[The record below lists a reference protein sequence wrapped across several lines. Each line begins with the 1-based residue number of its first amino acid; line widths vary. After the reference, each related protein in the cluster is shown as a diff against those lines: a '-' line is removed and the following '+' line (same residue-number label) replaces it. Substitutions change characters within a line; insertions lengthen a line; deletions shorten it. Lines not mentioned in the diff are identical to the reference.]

1 MDPPAAEGADLPAPP
16 PVMPVPSV
24 PVDSTTPPFVAER
37 LASRARL
44 HRALDEAAL
53 LLRGE
58 RGAVSE
64 HPKVV
69 DAARQSIA
77 GAEAALLAE
86 APGWCAVQ
94 TPPSTVPT
102 MWQRSQA
109 FLKSGATGLERTF
122 ADDEQHPAAPAVVL
136 HQVER
141 GDGEALRAAI
151 LTDADCALA
160 ALAIYPPDQPR
171 AAAAMLLARDTLDV
185 RVGLGGAADSKTT
198 GALDTARAV
207 VSSSSA
213 DRSAAMAAVQA
224 AKAAVEAAAARAAF
238 AAALRAV
245 ENAKAAADGDR
256 ALAGSEP
263 WAWRRLAALEVGLGL
278 ESVQK
283 AGAAAPVPSRVL
295 TELGRLSAHLEDAG
309 DEALG
314 TRPTLRSALDALG
327 GPVPRPS
334 PAQPVAEGEVDA
346 AEVPEENITREMSG
360 WWPFGQ

>member
-1 MDPPAAEGADLPAPP
+1 M
-16 PVMPVPSV
+16 
-24 PVDSTTPPFVAER
+24 DSTTPPFVADR

-58 RGAVSE
+58 RGVVSE

-69 DAARQSIA
+69 DAARQSLS

-86 APGWCAVQ
+86 AQGWCAQLQ

-122 ADDEQHPAAPAVVL
+122 EDDEQHPAAPDVVL

-151 LTDADCALA
+151 LTDCDCALA
-160 ALAIYPPDQPR
+160 ALAVHPPDQPR

-207 VSSSSA
+207 VSSNSA
-213 DRSAAMAAVQA
+213 DTSAAIAAVLA

-256 ALAGSEP
+256 ALSGSEP

-283 AGAAAPVPSRVL
+283 AGDAAPVPPLVL
-295 TELGRLSAHLEDAG
+295 TNLGRLSAHLEDAG
-309 DEALG
+309 QEALG

-327 GPVPRPS
+327 GPVQRPRA
-334 PAQPVAEGEVDA
+334 AQPVAEGEIDA
-346 AEVPEENITREMSG
+346 TEVPEENITREMAG